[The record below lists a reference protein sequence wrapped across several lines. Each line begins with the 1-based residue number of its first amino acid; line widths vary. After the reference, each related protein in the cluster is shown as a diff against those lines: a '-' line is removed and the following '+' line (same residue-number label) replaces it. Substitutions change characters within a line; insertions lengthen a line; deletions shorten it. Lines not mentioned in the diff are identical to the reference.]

1 MKVTLFI
8 SYNISFQIKIIQFK
22 NMKVKI
28 AIDEIYLFCF
38 LYFYIIIQNNIDN
51 IITFDNVIS
60 KITF

>member
-38 LYFYIIIQNNIDN
+38 LYFYIII
-51 IITFDNVIS
+51 
-60 KITF
+60 